1 MSPAS
6 KTVGC
11 IGYARERLHHPPHPV
26 ARLCSGQSGGL
37 CHSHTQQSAQETPC
51 HGSPRR
57 HQDLPTL
64 AETCVHIVPFQ
75 LFHCHLGP
83 RSVHSQRHRKPLKR
97 HELSVGHLSLQ
108 CLRAH
113 SEDFILEV
121 LLLVFTVLENS
132 CAVTFSPSE
141 EPNAQQTLTSQK
153 VNFAHRYWLRE
164 IPAAYFKVQIWGCFV
179 LFLTNTRE
187 NRNHVLG

>member
-11 IGYARERLHHPPHPV
+11 IGYARERLHHPPYPI

-37 CHSHTQQSAQETPC
+37 CHSQTQQSAQETPC

-64 AETCVHIVPFQ
+64 AETCFHIVSFQ

-83 RSVHSQRHRKPLKR
+83 RSVHSQRHQSPLKR

-108 CLRAH
+108 CLSEGSFGGFYFRSSAFSLHSLREFLCSDLFPQRGTKRTANAH
-113 SEDFILEV
+113 KPESEFCTQILAKR
-121 LLLVFTVLENS
+121 NS
-132 CAVTFSPSE
+132 C
-141 EPNAQQTLTSQK
+141 
-153 VNFAHRYWLRE
+153 
-164 IPAAYFKVQIWGCFV
+164 C
-179 LFLTNTRE
+179 
-187 NRNHVLG
+187 